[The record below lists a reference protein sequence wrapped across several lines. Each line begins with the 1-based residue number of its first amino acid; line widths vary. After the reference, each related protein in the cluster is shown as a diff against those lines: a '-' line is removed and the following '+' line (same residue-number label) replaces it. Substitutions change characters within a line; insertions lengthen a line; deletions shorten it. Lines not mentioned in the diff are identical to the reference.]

1 MTYNFLVWVCS
12 GIYGIMR
19 YLHICKGNNLGLK
32 LLFAGSKKA
41 DVSLLFCHHRP
52 CRYPW
57 SYGARMYHC
66 VARPC
71 NVPNFTI
78 KFIEKE
84 DIRRPTQIFFFD
96 VSDCTFALA
105 QGGLYVQCAICK
117 SDSRE
122 HVHTQLAGKSCTLHF
137 GTSSTAAS
145 AADAKAHWRRFG
157 SSCIARTTNLFA
169 LSNCEKSMPGVCGLE
184 RHRDRRSARERAL
197 PDGVIW
203 PADQRQAFQPSLS

>member
-71 NVPNFTI
+71 NVPNFTL

-117 SDSRE
+117 SDSQER
-122 HVHTQLAGKSCTLHF
+122 LARACPYPTCRKVLH
-137 GTSSTAAS
+137 
-145 AADAKAHWRRFG
+145 
-157 SSCIARTTNLFA
+157 IAL
-169 LSNCEKSMPGVCGLE
+169 
-184 RHRDRRSARERAL
+184 RHFQH
-197 PDGVIW
+197 GC
-203 PADQRQAFQPSLS
+203 QRC

>member
-41 DVSLLFCHHRP
+41 DVSLLFCHHYP

-71 NVPNFTI
+71 NVPNFTL

-84 DIRRPTQIFFFD
+84 DIRRPTRIFFFD
-96 VSDCTFALA
+96 VSDCT
-105 QGGLYVQCAICK
+105 
-117 SDSRE
+117 
-122 HVHTQLAGKSCTLHF
+122 CT
-137 GTSSTAAS
+137 
-145 AADAKAHWRRFG
+145 
-157 SSCIARTTNLFA
+157 
-169 LSNCEKSMPGVCGLE
+169 
-184 RHRDRRSARERAL
+184 RRSICAMCNLQERLATRESMSIPNLQESPARRTSAL
-197 PDGVIW
+197 PARL
-203 PADQRQAFQPSLS
+203 PALLMRKPIGGDSVAAA